1 MKKWT
6 KVIILLL
13 VLGGIL
19 AYLLWP
25 KDHAKT
31 TKLLWKKEINGEI
44 QEARAMDQT
53 IAVWDG
59 DYLYLYDLKGQLLK
73 KLDRSRENLKA
84 QIGQSHIYLYRP
96 GDKMLEILDKNG
108 KTETIVT
115 LKEDLFQVKEED
127 GQTIIHCKADNHE
140 VLYLVKGKAT
150 DQIFKTDNF
159 ILQFDVHDKDNFAV
173 SELSTSASGYKTR
186 VYRKDS
192 EMDKFDFPSE
202 VGMGLY
208 KGKKVT
214 YLMTEKQLVKIHK
227 DQISH
232 IDIPLP
238 SGVVFREKEVHIL
251 HSGIISSYNKK
262 LEEKGKNILS
272 MNAKDFFDNQ
282 GSLYA
287 TAEGEVAGNL
297 TDKEVFYQPLGKE
310 MDATHVYKDLVV
322 SYQDQNLWVHQLVN
336 Q

>member
-6 KVIILLL
+6 KLIILLL
-13 VLGGIL
+13 ALGGL
-19 AYLLWP
+19 LTYLVWP
-25 KDHAKT
+25 KNHVKT

-44 QEARAMDQT
+44 QEAKAMDQAV
-53 IAVWDG
+53 AVWDG
-59 DYLYLYDLKGQLLK
+59 DYLYLYDLKGQLLQEV
-73 KLDRSRENLKA
+73 DRSREHLKA
-84 QIGQSHIYLYRP
+84 QIAQSHIYLYRP

-108 KTETIVT
+108 KTETIVN
-115 LKEDLFQVKEED
+115 LKEDLFQVQEED

-140 VLYLVKGKAT
+140 ALYLVKGKT
-150 DQIFKTDNF
+150 TEQIFQTDNF
-159 ILQFDVHDKDNFAV
+159 ILQFDVHSKDDFAV

-192 EMDKFDFPSE
+192 AMDKFDFPSE

-214 YLMTEKQLVKIHK
+214 YLMTEKQLVKIYK
-227 DQISH
+227 DQVTH
-232 IDIPLP
+232 VDIPLA

-251 HSGIISSYNKK
+251 HSGIITSYNKN
-262 LEEKGKNILS
+262 LEEKGKHILS

-297 TDKEVFYQPLGKE
+297 TDKTVFYKPLGKE
-310 MDATHVYKDLVV
+310 LDSTQVYKDILV
-322 SYQDQNLWVHQLVN
+322 SYQDQNLWVHKLVN